1 MNQSPLLDETDRKIM
16 LATQEGLPV
25 VARPFAAVA
34 EKVGIPEAEVID
46 RFRRMQEVGIV
57 RRVAAVPNHYKLGYT
72 ANGMTVWEVP
82 LDVVDEAGQR
92 LAALEY
98 VSHCYRRPA
107 KPPEWPYTLFAM
119 VHAKDRAQVEARV
132 AEMAGLLG
140 GLARSHTVL
149 YSTKILKKTGL
160 RIQG

>member
-1 MNQSPLLDETDRKIM
+1 MTLDDMDRRLIV
-16 LATQEGLPV
+16 ATQAGLPV
-25 VARPFAAVA
+25 TARPFAAVG
-34 EKVGIPEAEVID
+34 EQLGIPAEEVIA
-46 RFRRMQEVGIV
+46 RFERLLDLGVV
-57 RRVAAVPNHYKLGYT
+57 RRIAAVPNHYKLGYV

-82 LDVVDEAGQR
+82 EDVIDEAGR
-92 LAALEY
+92 ILAALPY

-107 KPPEWPYTLFAM
+107 RPPEWPYTLFAM
-119 VHAKDRAQVEARV
+119 VHATDRAQVEARV
-132 AEMAGLLG
+132 AEMAALLG